1 MGRANWALAAVAAG
15 VAGCIALSSAAAQ
28 GSLSADV
35 NGDGCV
41 DDIDLMEIDAWSQE
55 PSVSGHPITFRLDV
69 NGDQQINGADVDE
82 ALAQYGQCQ

>member
-41 DDIDLMEIDAWSQE
+41 DDIDLMEIGVRSPPCPAT
-55 PSVSGHPITFRLDV
+55 PSPSGWM
-69 NGDQQINGADVDE
+69 
-82 ALAQYGQCQ
+82 